1 MSKHCG
7 SSIVKCGLC
16 GVTGKSFRFL
26 SEKSVSSEEKNDFTD
41 DFRKMVLIIFFTLL
55 FCFNIVTD
63 MFA

>member
-26 SEKSVSSEEKNDFTD
+26 SEKSVTSEEKDDFAD
-41 DFRKMVLIIFFTLL
+41 DFRKMVMMIFSFFFISIKATA
-55 FCFNIVTD
+55 
-63 MFA
+63 MFI